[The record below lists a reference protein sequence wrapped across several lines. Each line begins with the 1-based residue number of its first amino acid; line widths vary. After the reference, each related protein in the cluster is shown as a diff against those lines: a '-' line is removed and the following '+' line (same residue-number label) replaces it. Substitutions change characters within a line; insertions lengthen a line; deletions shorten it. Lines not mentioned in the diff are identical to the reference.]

1 MSQLKYS
8 AYDGVGKH
16 ALETY
21 HYSQAVR
28 VPPNRVECS
37 GQGGWDPTSS
47 EVISSD
53 VDAQITQAF
62 ANIDLTL
69 RTAGVKGG
77 FDSVFSIKSYHV
89 GALDEVVFES
99 MKKNMQKWMPG
110 HRPIWT
116 MLGVTALGLP
126 AMRVEI
132 DVVAIDGKEE

>member
-1 MSQLKYS
+1 MHF
-8 AYDGVGKH
+8 V
-16 ALETY
+16 
-21 HYSQAVR
+21 
-28 VPPNRVECS
+28 
-37 GQGGWDPTSS
+37 GGWDPTNM
-47 EVISSD
+47 EVSAD

-69 RTAGVKGG
+69 RTAGVENG
-77 FDSVFSIKSYHV
+77 FESVFSIKSYHV

>member
-8 AYDGVGKH
+8 TYDGVGKQ
-16 ALETY
+16 ALEDY
-21 HYSQAVR
+21 YYSQAVR

-37 GQGGWDPTSS
+37 GQGGWDPTSM
-47 EVISSD
+47 EVSSD

-69 RTAGVKGG
+69 RTAGVEKG

-116 MLGVTALGLP
+116 LVGVTALGLP

-132 DVVAIDGKEE
+132 DVVAIDGKVE

>member
-16 ALETY
+16 ALEEY
-21 HYSQAVR
+21 YYSQAVR

-37 GQGGWDPTSS
+37 GQGGWDPTNM
-47 EVISSD
+47 EVSAD

-69 RTAGVKGG
+69 RTAGVENG
-77 FDSVFSIKSYHV
+77 FESVFSIKSYHV

>member
-1 MSQLKYS
+1 MEVS
-8 AYDGVGKH
+8 A
-16 ALETY
+16 
-21 HYSQAVR
+21 
-28 VPPNRVECS
+28 
-37 GQGGWDPTSS
+37 
-47 EVISSD
+47 D

-69 RTAGVKGG
+69 RTAGVENG
-77 FDSVFSIKSYHV
+77 FDIKSYHV